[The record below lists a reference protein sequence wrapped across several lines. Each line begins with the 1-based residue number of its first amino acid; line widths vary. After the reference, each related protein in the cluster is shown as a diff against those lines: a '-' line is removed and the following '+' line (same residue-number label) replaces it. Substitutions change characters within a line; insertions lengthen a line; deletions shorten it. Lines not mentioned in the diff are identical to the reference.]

1 MSEWRKNRSNRR
13 YRQLTLLKIIS
24 ALFKLLQS
32 LALELTEGDSENDLK
47 AKHAELILKC
57 IWKRSRTTK
66 EDIIKGV
73 INEEDIFTILE
84 EFLQVISPKEWRLR
98 AARKVPLGDMPLR
111 TVKVLI
117 QHAVG
122 KELTIFLFIFLHD
135 DANHFILQTRSGGT
149 GSWIAYMASMV
160 NLCNKPL

>member
-1 MSEWRKNRSNRR
+1 
-13 YRQLTLLKIIS
+13 
-24 ALFKLLQS
+24 

-122 KELTIFLFIFLHD
+122 KESGRSLNSSCYVTMLISVSYRGDWAGWGDGLF
-135 DANHFILQTRSGGT
+135 TRH
-149 GSWIAYMASMV
+149 
-160 NLCNKPL
+160 LR